1 LELAKIG
8 APLSVISAIG
18 YSSQEMSNEK
28 FYPFFLVLLGAV
40 LYLTALGSR
49 DFWAPVEPRYAEIAR
64 VMFIKG
70 EWIVP
75 TVNGDLYTDK
85 PILFFW
91 LVLIFS
97 KLAGSVNE
105 WTVRLPAA
113 MGALGVVLA
122 TYKLG
127 KDFYGPRI
135 GFMAAVVLATSVRV
149 ILEAR
154 WAHVDMLLA
163 FLFLLSM
170 LFAARAILVKEN
182 RNEMIAAY
190 VFMALATLTKGLIG
204 VVLPALILLTFVV
217 VRRDWRLL
225 AEARLPLGIPLFL
238 LVAAPWFY
246 LVDQATGGKWLGDF
260 IYLHH
265 VRRFTD
271 PLGHRE
277 PFYYYFTTLPVDLL
291 PWTIFALPALFA
303 YKPSK
308 KLFAEPA
315 SLLFTLWFFVV
326 FVFFS
331 FSDSKRDLYLL
342 PLLPVAAL
350 FVAVYFE
357 DLVGGKLSLGW
368 LQSSLALAFY
378 GLLALGCLALPA
390 ATWLLRRDAFGIS
403 IPVAL
408 AIGAGTLIA
417 FYFLWRREPW
427 RLILATALMMAVGVT
442 VASAWVLPYLDQFKS
457 PRLLALAVN
466 AKVPR
471 DVPLYIYADTMNDY
485 NFYTGRDIIPVV
497 SERAGKRAQALP
509 ACLGFLLIRDR
520 DLQRLHPLPDDKV
533 LLSQSVGGKTWNL
546 VSLADVEFRR

>member
-1 LELAKIG
+1 MSDEKYYPYFLA
-8 APLSVISAIG
+8 
-18 YSSQEMSNEK
+18 
-28 FYPFFLVLLGAV
+28 LLGAV
-40 LYLTALGSR
+40 LYLTGLGAR

-64 VMFIKG
+64 VMFAKN

-97 KLAGSVNE
+97 KLSGSVNE
-105 WTVRLPAA
+105 WTLRLPAA
-113 MGALGVVLA
+113 LGALGAVIA

-127 KDFYGPRI
+127 KDFFGSKI

-154 WAHVDMLLA
+154 WAHVDMLFA

-182 RNEMIAAY
+182 RNAMIAAY

-204 VVLPALILLTFVV
+204 VVLPALILLTFVA

-238 LVAAPWFY
+238 LVAAPWFF
-246 LVDQATGGKWLGDF
+246 LVNQATGGKWLGDF

-291 PWTIFALPALFA
+291 PWTVFALPALFA

-315 SLLFTLWFFVV
+315 SLFFTLWFFVV

-331 FSDSKRDLYLL
+331 LSDSKRDLYLL

-357 DLVGGKLSLGW
+357 DLVSGKLSLGW
-368 LQSSLALAFY
+368 LQSSLAYGFF
-378 GLLALGCLALPA
+378 GLLALSCLALPI
-390 ATWLLRRDAFGIS
+390 ATWMLRRDAFGIS
-403 IPVAL
+403 IPV
-408 AIGAGTLIA
+408 TL
-417 FYFLWRREPW
+417 
-427 RLILATALMMAVGVT
+427 AVGA
-442 VASAWVLPYLDQFKS
+442 ASLWVLPYLDRFKS
-457 PRLLALAVN
+457 PRPLALAIN
-466 AKVPR
+466 AKVPP

-485 NFYTGRDIIPVV
+485 NFYTGRDIIPVL
-497 SERAGKRAQALP
+497 SSRPGKRAQALP
-509 ACLGFLLIRDR
+509 AGAGFLLIRDR

-533 LLSQSVGGKTWNL
+533 LLSQSVGGKTWHL

>member
-1 LELAKIG
+1 
-8 APLSVISAIG
+8 
-18 YSSQEMSNEK
+18 MSNEK
-28 FYPFFLVLLGAV
+28 YYPLLLTLLGAV

-64 VMFIKG
+64 VMFMKG

-75 TVNGDLYTDK
+75 TINGDLYTDK
-85 PILFFW
+85 PIPFFW

-97 KLAGSVNE
+97 KLAGVVNE

-113 MGALGVVLA
+113 LGALGAVIA

-127 KDFYGPRI
+127 KDFFGPRI

-154 WAHVDMLLA
+154 WAHVDMLFA

-170 LFAARAILVKEN
+170 LFAVRAILIKEN

-190 VFMALATLTKGLIG
+190 IFMALATLTKGLIG

-225 AEARLPLGIPLFL
+225 REARLPLGIPLFL
-238 LVAAPWFY
+238 LVAAPWFF
-246 LVDQATGGKWLGDF
+246 LVNQATGGKWLGDF
-260 IYLHH
+260 IYIHH
-265 VRRFTD
+265 IRRFTD

-291 PWTIFALPALFA
+291 PWTVFALPALFA

-315 SLLFTLWFFVV
+315 SLFFTLWFFVV

-331 FSDSKRDLYLL
+331 LSDSKRDLYLL
-342 PLLPVAAL
+342 PLLPVTAL
-350 FVAVYFE
+350 FVAVYFD
-357 DLVGGKLSLGW
+357 DLISGKLPLVRFQKG
-368 LQSSLALAFY
+368 LAYVFFA
-378 GLLALGCLALPA
+378 LLALGCLAVPI
-390 ATWLLRRDAFGIS
+390 ATWMLRRDAFWLS
-403 IPVAL
+403 VPVVL
-408 AIGAGTLIA
+408 AIGGGSIFS
-417 FYFLWRREPW
+417 FYLLWYRRLW
-427 RLILATALMMAVGVT
+427 QVLLSTALMMALGALT
-442 VASAWVLPYLDQFKS
+442 ASIWFLPYLDRFKS
-457 PRLLALAVN
+457 PRPLALAVN
-466 AKVPR
+466 ARVPP

-485 NFYTGRDIIPVV
+485 NFYTGREIIPVL
-497 SERAGKRAQALP
+497 SSRPGGQAP
-509 ACLGFLLIRDR
+509 ALGNRPGFLLIRDR

>member
-1 LELAKIG
+1 MELAKIG
-8 APLSVISAIG
+8 APLSVICAIG

-28 FYPFFLVLLGAV
+28 YYPFFLALLAVV

-49 DFWAPVEPRYAEIAR
+49 DLWAPVEPRYAEIAR
-64 VMFIKG
+64 VMFAKG

-75 TVNGDLYTDK
+75 TINGDLYTDK

-105 WTVRLPAA
+105 WTLRLPAA
-113 MGALGVVLA
+113 LGALGAVLT

-127 KDFYGPRI
+127 KDLFGPRI

-154 WAHVDMLLA
+154 WAHVDML
-163 FLFLLSM
+163 FTFFFVLSM
-170 LFAARAILVKEN
+170 LFAARAALGKGSA
-182 RNEMIAAY
+182 NEFLPSY
-190 VFMALATLTKGLIG
+190 LFMALAVLTKGLIG
-204 VVLPALILLTFVV
+204 VVLPALILLTFVA

-225 AEARLPLGIPLFL
+225 REARLPLGIPFFL

-260 IYLHH
+260 IYVHH
-265 VRRFTD
+265 IRRFTD

-277 PFYYYFTTLPVDLL
+277 PFYYYFTNLPVDLL

-315 SLLFTLWFFVV
+315 SLFFTLWFFVI
-326 FVFFS
+326 FIFFS
-331 FSDSKRDLYLL
+331 LSDSKRDLYLL

-350 FVAVYFE
+350 FVAVYFD
-357 DLVGGKLSLGW
+357 DLMSGKLPLGR
-368 LQSSLALAFY
+368 LQRSLAFAFF
-378 GLLALGCLALPA
+378 GLLALAGPALPA
-390 ATWLLRRDAFGIS
+390 ATWLLRRDAFWPS
-403 IPVAL
+403 VPVVLTIGGGAL
-408 AIGAGTLIA
+408 LSL
-417 FYFLWRREPW
+417 YFLWYRRLW
-427 RLILATALMMAVGVT
+427 QTFLSAALMMALGALT
-442 VASAWVLPYLDQFKS
+442 ASIWFLPYLDRFKS
-457 PRLLALAVN
+457 PRPLALAVN
-466 AKVPR
+466 AKVPP

-485 NFYTGRDIIPVV
+485 NFYTRREIIPVL
-497 SERAGKRAQALP
+497 SSRPGGQTPALGNR
-509 ACLGFLLIRDR
+509 LGFLLIRDR
-520 DLQRLHPLPDDKV
+520 DLQKLHPLSDDKV
-533 LLSQSVGGKTWNL
+533 LLSQSVGGKAWNL

>member
-1 LELAKIG
+1 MRSLSRPAQMAFG
-8 APLSVISAIG
+8 AWQISVVNNHDRYPL
-18 YSSQEMSNEK
+18 Y
-28 FYPFFLVLLGAV
+28 LVLLAG
-40 LYLTALGSR
+40 LIFLPFLGSR

-64 VMFIKG
+64 VMFVKG

-113 MGALGVVLA
+113 LGALGAVLT

-127 KDFYGPRI
+127 KDVFSPKI
-135 GFMAAVVLATSVRV
+135 GFMAAVAFATSVRV

-154 WAHVDMLLA
+154 WAHVDMLFA

-170 LFAARAILVKEN
+170 LFAARAILVKGN
-182 RNEMIAAY
+182 RHEMIAAY

-204 VVLPALILLTFVV
+204 VVLPALILLTYVA

-238 LVAAPWFY
+238 VIAAPWFY
-246 LVDQATGGKWLGDF
+246 LVNQATDGKWLGDF
-260 IYLHH
+260 VYIHH
-265 VRRFTD
+265 IRRFTD

-291 PWTIFALPALFA
+291 PWTVFALPALFA

-308 KLFAEPA
+308 KLFAEPR
-315 SLLFTLWFFVV
+315 SLFFTLWFFVV
-326 FVFFS
+326 FIFFS
-331 FSDSKRDLYLL
+331 LSDSKRDLYLL

-350 FVAVYFE
+350 FVAIYLE
-357 DLVGGKLSLGW
+357 DLVRGKLSLGR
-368 LQSSLALAFY
+368 LQSGLAFAFF
-378 GLLALGCLALPA
+378 GLLALGSLTLPI
-390 ATWLLRRDAFGIS
+390 ATWILRRDAFGIS

-408 AIGAGTLIA
+408 AIGGGALLV
-417 FYFLWRREPW
+417 FYFLWRHEPW
-427 RLILATALMMAVGVT
+427 RLFLATALMMAVGMT
-442 VASAWVLPYLDQFKS
+442 VASAWVLPYIDQFKS
-457 PRLLALAVN
+457 PRPFSLAIN
-466 AKVPR
+466 AKVPP

-497 SERAGKRAQALP
+497 SGRAGKRALP
-509 ACLGFLLIRDR
+509 FPAGPGFLLIRDR

-533 LLSQSVGGKTWNL
+533 LLSQSVGGKTWKL
-546 VSLADVEFRR
+546 VSLADVEFHR

>member
-1 LELAKIG
+1 
-8 APLSVISAIG
+8 
-18 YSSQEMSNEK
+18 
-28 FYPFFLVLLGAV
+28 LLF
-40 LYLTALGSR
+40 LGSR

-64 VMFIKG
+64 VMFMKG

-113 MGALGVVLA
+113 LGALGVVFA

-127 KDFYGPRI
+127 KDFFGPRI
-135 GFMAAVVLATSVRV
+135 GFMAALVLATSVRV

-154 WAHVDMLLA
+154 WAHVDMLFTF
-163 FLFLLSM
+163 FLLLSM
-170 LFAARAILVKEN
+170 LFAARAILRTEK
-182 RNEMIAAY
+182 RHEMIPAY
-190 VFMALATLTKGLIG
+190 IFMALATLTKGLIG
-204 VVLPALILLTFVV
+204 VVLPALVLVSFVA

-260 IYLHH
+260 IYIHH
-265 VRRFTD
+265 IRRFAD

-308 KLFAEPA
+308 KLFAEPQ
-315 SLLFTLWFFVV
+315 LLFFTLWFLVIFL
-326 FVFFS
+326 FFTLS
-331 FSDSKRDLYLL
+331 SSKRDLYLL

-357 DLVGGKLSLGW
+357 DLISGKLSLGW
-368 LQSSLALAFY
+368 LQSSLAFAFF
-378 GLLALGCLALPA
+378 GLLALGCLALPI
-390 ATWLLRRDAFGIS
+390 ATWLLRREAFWPS
-403 IPVAL
+403 VPVVL
-408 AIGAGTLIA
+408 AIGGGAVVSL
-417 FYFLWRREPW
+417 YLLWYG
-427 RLILATALMMAVGVT
+427 RLRQVLLSTALMMALGAVT
-442 VASAWVLPYLDQFKS
+442 ASLWFLPYLDRFKS
-457 PRLLALAVN
+457 PRPLALAVN
-466 AKVPR
+466 AKVPS
-471 DVPLYIYADTMNDY
+471 DVPVYIYADTMNDY
-485 NFYTGRDIIPVV
+485 NFYTRREIIPVLSSRPGGHASALV
-497 SERAGKRAQALP
+497 NQAGY
-509 ACLGFLLIRDR
+509 LLIRDR
-520 DLQRLHPLPDDKV
+520 DLQRIQPLPDEKV
-533 LLSQSVGGKTWNL
+533 LFSQSIGGKTWYL

>member
-1 LELAKIG
+1 
-8 APLSVISAIG
+8 
-18 YSSQEMSNEK
+18 MSEQQR
-28 FYPFFLVLLGAV
+28 YPVFLFVLGA
-40 LYLTALGSR
+40 LIFFPALGSR

-64 VMFIKG
+64 VMFMKG

-113 MGALGVVLA
+113 LGALGAVVA

-127 KDFYGPRI
+127 KDFFGPKI

-154 WAHVDMLLA
+154 WAHVDMLFA

-170 LFAARAILVKEN
+170 LFAAGAILVKEN

-190 VFMALATLTKGLIG
+190 VFMALAILTKGLIG

-217 VRRDWRLL
+217 IRRDWRLL
-225 AEARLPLGIPLFL
+225 REARLSLGILFFL
-238 LVAAPWFY
+238 LVAAPWFF

-291 PWTIFALPALFA
+291 PWTVFALPALFA

-315 SLLFTLWFFVV
+315 SLFFTLWFFVI
-326 FVFFS
+326 FIFFS
-331 FSDSKRDLYLL
+331 LSDSKRDLYLL

-350 FVAVYFE
+350 FVSVYFD
-357 DLVGGKLSLGW
+357 DLMSGKLPLGW
-368 LQSSLALAFY
+368 LQSSPAFAFF
-378 GLLALGCLALPA
+378 GLLALGCLALPV
-390 ATWLLRRDAFGIS
+390 ATWMLRRDAVGIS

-408 AIGAGTLIA
+408 AIGLGALIA
-417 FYFLWRREPW
+417 VYFLWRRAPW
-427 RLILATALMMAVGVT
+427 QLFLAMALMMAGSGL
-442 VASAWVLPYLDQFKS
+442 VASVWVLPYLDRFKS
-457 PRLLALAVN
+457 PRPFALAIN
-466 AKVPR
+466 NKVPR
-471 DVPLYIYADTMNDY
+471 DAPLYIYADTMNDY

-497 SERAGKRAQALP
+497 TERAGKRAQALP
-509 ACLGFLLIRDR
+509 AGAGFLLIRDR
-520 DLQRLHPLPDDKV
+520 DLQRFHLLPDDRV
-533 LLSQSVGGKTWNL
+533 LLSQSVGGKTWYL

>member
-1 LELAKIG
+1 MGLATIG
-8 APLSVISAIG
+8 VSLSVISAIG
-18 YSSQEMSNEK
+18 YSSQEMNNEK
-28 FYPFFLVLLGAV
+28 YYPFFLALLGAV

-64 VMFIKG
+64 VMFMKG

-97 KLAGSVNE
+97 KLAGSVSE

-113 MGALGVVLA
+113 LGALGAVLT

-127 KDFYGPRI
+127 KDFFGPKI
-135 GFMAAVVLATSVRV
+135 GFMAALVLATSVRV

-154 WAHVDMLLA
+154 WAHVDMLFA

-170 LFAARAILVKEN
+170 LFAARAVLRKEN

-204 VVLPALILLTFVV
+204 VVLPALILLTFVA

-225 AEARLPLGIPLFL
+225 GEARLPLGIPLFL
-238 LVAAPWFY
+238 LVAAPWFF

-303 YKPSK
+303 YRPGR
-308 KLFAEPA
+308 KLLAEPT
-315 SLLFTLWFFVV
+315 SLFFTLWFLVIFL
-326 FVFFS
+326 FFS
-331 FSDSKRDLYLL
+331 LSDSKRDLYLL

-350 FVAVYFE
+350 FVAVYFD
-357 DLVGGKLSLGW
+357 DLMSGKLPLGW
-368 LQSSLALAFY
+368 LQRSLALAFF
-378 GLLALGCLALPA
+378 GLLALACVALPV
-390 ATWLLRRDAFGIS
+390 ATWMLRRDAFGIS

-408 AIGAGTLIA
+408 AIGVGALIA
-417 FYFLWRREPW
+417 VYFLWRRALW
-427 RLILATALMMAVGVT
+427 QLFLATALMMAVTGLA
-442 VASAWVLPYLDQFKS
+442 ASVWVLPYLDRFKS
-457 PRLLALAVN
+457 PRLLALAIN
-466 AKVPR
+466 AKIPR

-509 ACLGFLLIRDR
+509 AGAGFLLIRDR
-520 DLQRLHPLPDDKV
+520 DLQRLHLLSGDKV
-533 LLSQSVGGKTWNL
+533 LLSQSVGGKTWYL

>member
-1 LELAKIG
+1 
-8 APLSVISAIG
+8 
-18 YSSQEMSNEK
+18 MSNEK
-28 FYPFFLVLLGAV
+28 YYPFFLVLLGAV
-40 LYLTALGSR
+40 LYLTGLGGR

-64 VMFIKG
+64 VMFMKG

-75 TVNGDLYTDK
+75 TVNGALYTDK

-105 WTVRLPAA
+105 WTVRLPAVL
-113 MGALGVVLA
+113 GALGAVLT

-127 KDFYGPRI
+127 KDFFGPKI

-154 WAHVDMLLA
+154 WAHVDMLFA

-182 RNEMIAAY
+182 RNEMVAAY

-204 VVLPALILLTFVV
+204 VVLPALVLVSFVV

-246 LVDQATGGKWLGDF
+246 LVNQATGGKWLGDF
-260 IYLHH
+260 IYIHH

-308 KLFAEPA
+308 KLFAEPT
-315 SLLFTLWFFVV
+315 SLFFTLWFFVI
-326 FVFFS
+326 FIFFS
-331 FSDSKRDLYLL
+331 LSDSKRDLYLL

-350 FVAVYFE
+350 FIAIYFE
-357 DLVGGKLSLGW
+357 DLVSGKLSLGW
-368 LQSSLALAFY
+368 LQSSLAFAFF
-378 GLLALGCLALPA
+378 GFLALGCLALPI
-390 ATWLLRRDAFGIS
+390 ATWMLRRDAFGIS
-403 IPVAL
+403 IPIAL
-408 AIGAGTLIA
+408 AIGAGALIV

-427 RLILATALMMAVGVT
+427 RLFLATALLMAVGLT

-457 PRLLALAVN
+457 PRPLALAVN
-466 AKVPR
+466 AKVPP

-485 NFYTGRDIIPVV
+485 NFYTGREIIPVL
-497 SERAGKRAQALP
+497 SSRPGGQAPALANQAGY
-509 ACLGFLLIRDR
+509 LLIRDR
-520 DLQRLHPLPDDKV
+520 DLKRIHPLPDDKV
-533 LLSQSVGGKTWNL
+533 LLSQSVGGKTWYL

>member
-1 LELAKIG
+1 ML
-8 APLSVISAIG
+8 
-18 YSSQEMSNEK
+18 
-28 FYPFFLVLLGAV
+28 FFPALGA
-40 LYLTALGSR
+40 R

-64 VMFIKG
+64 VMFMKG

-75 TVNGDLYTDK
+75 TVNGNLYTDK

-91 LVLIFS
+91 LVLVFS

-105 WTVRLPAA
+105 WTLRLPAA
-113 MGALGVVLA
+113 LGALGAVFT

-127 KDFYGPRI
+127 KDFFGPRV

-149 ILEAR
+149 ILEGR
-154 WAHVDMLLA
+154 WAHVDMLFA
-163 FLFLLSM
+163 FFFLLSM
-170 LFAARAILVKEN
+170 LFAARAILGKGN
-182 RNEMIAAY
+182 RNEMIPAY
-190 VFMALATLTKGLIG
+190 IFMALAALTKGLIG
-204 VVLPALILLTFVV
+204 VVLPALILLSFVA

-225 AEARLPLGIPLFL
+225 REARLPLGIPLFL

-265 VRRFTD
+265 IRRFTD

-303 YKPSK
+303 YRPGQ

-315 SLLFTLWFFVV
+315 SLLFILWFLVIFL
-326 FVFFS
+326 FFS
-331 FSDSKRDLYLL
+331 LSDSKRDLYLL

-350 FVAVYFE
+350 FVAVYFD
-357 DLVGGKLSLGW
+357 DLISGKLSPGW
-368 LQSSLALAFY
+368 LQSSLAFAFF
-378 GLLALGCLALPA
+378 GLLALGCLALPI
-390 ATWLLRRDAFGIS
+390 ATWMLRRDAFGIS
-403 IPVAL
+403 IPVTL
-408 AIGAGTLIA
+408 AIGAGTLIV

-427 RLILATALMMAVGVT
+427 RLFLATALMMAVGVT
-442 VASAWVLPYLDQFKS
+442 VASACILPYLDQFKS
-457 PRLLALAVN
+457 PRPFSLAIN
-466 AKVPR
+466 AKVPP

-485 NFYTGRDIIPVV
+485 NFYTGRDSIPVV

-509 ACLGFLLIRDR
+509 AGAGFLLIRDR

-533 LLSQSVGGKTWNL
+533 LLSQSVGGKTWYL

>member
-1 LELAKIG
+1 
-8 APLSVISAIG
+8 
-18 YSSQEMSNEK
+18 MSNEK
-28 FYPFFLVLLGAV
+28 YYPFFLVLLCAV

-91 LVLIFS
+91 LVLIVS

-113 MGALGVVLA
+113 LGALGAVL
-122 TYKLG
+122 TSYKLG
-127 KDFYGPRI
+127 KDFFGAKI
-135 GFMAAVVLATSVRV
+135 GFVAAVVLATSVRV

-154 WAHVDMLLA
+154 WAHVDMLFA

-182 RNEMIAAY
+182 RNEIIAAY

-204 VVLPALILLTFVV
+204 VVLPAIILLTFVA

-225 AEARLPLGIPLFL
+225 REARLPLGIPLFL

-246 LVDQATGGKWLGDF
+246 LVNQATGGKWLGDF
-260 IYLHH
+260 IYIHH
-265 VRRFTD
+265 IRRFAD

-308 KLFAEPA
+308 KLFAEPK
-315 SLLFTLWFFVV
+315 SLFLTVWFFVI

-331 FSDSKRDLYLL
+331 LSDSKRDLYLL

-357 DLVGGKLSLGW
+357 NLVGGRLSLGW
-368 LQSSLALAFY
+368 LQSSLAYAFLGSVALA
-378 GLLALGCLALPA
+378 CLALPI
-390 ATWLLRRDAFGIS
+390 ATWMLRRDAFGIS

-408 AIGAGTLIA
+408 AIGVGTVIT

-427 RLILATALMMAVGVT
+427 RLFLATVLMMVVGVT
-442 VASAWVLPYLDQFKS
+442 VASAWVLPYLDHFKS
-457 PRLLALAVN
+457 PRLLALAIN

-509 ACLGFLLIRDR
+509 AGAGFLLIRDR

-533 LLSQSVGGKTWNL
+533 LLSQSVGGKTWYL
-546 VSLADVEFRR
+546 VSLADVESRQ

>member
-1 LELAKIG
+1 
-8 APLSVISAIG
+8 
-18 YSSQEMSNEK
+18 MSNEK
-28 FYPFFLVLLGAV
+28 YYPFFLALLGAV

-64 VMFIKG
+64 VMFMKG

-97 KLAGSVNE
+97 KLAGSVSE

-113 MGALGVVLA
+113 LGALGAVLT

-127 KDFYGPRI
+127 KDFFGPTI
-135 GFMAAVVLATSVRV
+135 GFMAALVLTTSVRV

-154 WAHVDMLLA
+154 WAHVDMLFA
-163 FLFLLSM
+163 FFFLVSM
-170 LFAARAILVKEN
+170 LFAARAVLREEN

-190 VFMALATLTKGLIG
+190 IFMALATLTKGLIG
-204 VVLPALILLTFVV
+204 VVLPALILLTFVA

-246 LVDQATGGKWLGDF
+246 LVNQATGGKWLGDF

-291 PWTIFALPALFA
+291 PWTVFALPALFA

-308 KLFAEPA
+308 KLFAGPS
-315 SLLFTLWFFVV
+315 SLFLTLWFFVI
-326 FVFFS
+326 FLFFS
-331 FSDSKRDLYLL
+331 LSDSKRDLYLL

-350 FVAVYFE
+350 FVAVYFD
-357 DLVGGKLSLGW
+357 DLMSGKLPLGW
-368 LQSSLALAFY
+368 LQRSLALAFF
-378 GLLALGCLALPA
+378 GLLALGCVALPV
-390 ATWLLRRDAFGIS
+390 ATWMLRRDAFGIS
-403 IPVAL
+403 IPITL
-408 AIGAGTLIA
+408 AIGVGTLIA
-417 FYFLWRREPW
+417 LYFLWRREPW
-427 RLILATALMMAVGVT
+427 RLFLATALMMALSVT

-457 PRLLALAVN
+457 PRPFSLAIN

-485 NFYTGRDIIPVV
+485 NFYTGRDIIPVL
-497 SERAGKRAQALP
+497 SSRPGGQTPPLGHQS
-509 ACLGFLLIRDR
+509 GFLLIRDR
-520 DLQRLHPLPDDKV
+520 DLQRLHPLPDDKA
-533 LLSQSVGGKTWNL
+533 LLSQSVGGKTWYL

>member
-1 LELAKIG
+1 MDDRNH
-8 APLSVISAIG
+8 
-18 YSSQEMSNEK
+18 Y
-28 FYPFFLVLLGAV
+28 V
-40 LYLTALGSR
+40 LYLCTLGGVLFFLALGSR

-64 VMFIKG
+64 VMFMKG

-113 MGALGVVLA
+113 LGALGVVFA

-127 KDFYGPRI
+127 KDFFGPKI

-154 WAHVDMLLA
+154 WAHVDML
-163 FLFLLSM
+163 FTFFFLLSM
-170 LFAARAILVKEN
+170 LFAARAILRTGK
-182 RNEMIAAY
+182 RHEMIPAY
-190 VFMALATLTKGLIG
+190 IFMALATLTKGLIG
-204 VVLPALILLTFVV
+204 VVLPAFILLTFVV

-225 AEARLPLGIPLFL
+225 REARLPLGIPLFL

-246 LVDQATGGKWLGDF
+246 LVNQATGGKWLSDF
-260 IYLHH
+260 IYIHH
-265 VRRFTD
+265 IRRFTD

-277 PFYYYFTTLPVDLL
+277 PFYYYFATLPVDLL

-308 KLFAEPA
+308 KLFAEPT
-315 SLLFTLWFFVV
+315 SLFFTLWFFVI
-326 FVFFS
+326 FIFFS
-331 FSDSKRDLYLL
+331 LSDSKRDLYLL

-357 DLVGGKLSLGW
+357 DLVSGKLSLGW
-368 LQSSLALAFY
+368 LQSSLALALF
-378 GLLALGCLALPA
+378 GLLALGCLALPI
-390 ATWLLRRDAFGIS
+390 ATWMLRKDAFGIS
-403 IPVAL
+403 IPVSL
-408 AIGAGTLIA
+408 AIGAGSLIV

-427 RLILATALMMAVGVT
+427 RFFLATALMMAVGVT
-442 VASAWVLPYLDQFKS
+442 VASAWVLPYIDQFKS
-457 PRLLALAVN
+457 PRPFSVAVN
-466 AKVPR
+466 TKVPP

-485 NFYTGRDIIPVV
+485 NFYTRREIIPVI
-497 SERAGKRAQALP
+497 SSRPGGQAP
-509 ACLGFLLIRDR
+509 ALGNRSGFLLIRDR
-520 DLQRLHPLPDDKV
+520 DLQRLHPLSDDKV
-533 LLSQSVGGKTWNL
+533 LLSQSVGGKTWYL

>member
-1 LELAKIG
+1 
-8 APLSVISAIG
+8 VNNHDR
-18 YSSQEMSNEK
+18 YSL
-28 FYPFFLVLLGAV
+28 YLVLLAG
-40 LYLTALGSR
+40 LIFLPFLGSR

-64 VMFIKG
+64 VMFMKG

-75 TVNGDLYTDK
+75 TINGDLYTDK

-97 KLAGSVNE
+97 HVAGAVNE

-113 MGALGVVLA
+113 LGALGAVLT

-127 KDFYGPRI
+127 KDFFGPKI
-135 GFMAAVVLATSVRV
+135 GFMAALVLATSVRV

-154 WAHVDMLLA
+154 WAHVDMLFA
-163 FLFLLSM
+163 FFFLVSM
-170 LFAARAILVKEN
+170 LFAARAVLRKEN

-204 VVLPALILLTFVV
+204 VVLPALILLTFVAI
-217 VRRDWRLL
+217 RRDWRLL

-246 LVDQATGGKWLGDF
+246 LVNQATGGKWLGDF
-260 IYLHH
+260 IYIHH

-303 YKPSK
+303 YRPGR
-308 KLFAEPA
+308 KLFAEPT
-315 SLLFTLWFFVV
+315 SLFFTLWFFVI
-326 FVFFS
+326 FLFFS

-350 FVAVYFE
+350 FVAVYFD
-357 DLVGGKLSLGW
+357 DLMSGKLPLGW
-368 LQSSLALAFY
+368 LQRSLALAFF
-378 GLLALGCLALPA
+378 GLLALACVALPV
-390 ATWLLRRDAFGIS
+390 ATWMLRRDAFGIS

-408 AIGAGTLIA
+408 VIGVGALIA
-417 FYFLWRREPW
+417 VYFLWRRPLW
-427 RLILATALMMAVGVT
+427 QLFLATALMMAVSGLA
-442 VASAWVLPYLDQFKS
+442 ASVWVLPYLDRFKS
-457 PRLLALAVN
+457 PRPLALAIN
-466 AKVPR
+466 AKVPP
-471 DVPLYIYADTMNDY
+471 DVPVYIYADTMNDY
-485 NFYTGRDIIPVV
+485 NFYTRREIIPVL
-497 SERAGKRAQALP
+497 SSRPGGQTPALGNRS
-509 ACLGFLLIRDR
+509 GFLLIRDR
-520 DLQRLHPLPDDKV
+520 NLQKLQPLPDEKV
-533 LLSQSVGGKTWNL
+533 LFSQSIGGKTWYL

>member
-1 LELAKIG
+1 
-8 APLSVISAIG
+8 VSAERFHNVDDRNH
-18 YSSQEMSNEK
+18 Y
-28 FYPFFLVLLGAV
+28 V
-40 LYLTALGSR
+40 LYLCTLGGVLFFLALGSR

-64 VMFIKG
+64 VMFMKG

-113 MGALGVVLA
+113 LGALGVVFA

-127 KDFYGPRI
+127 KDFFGPKI

-149 ILEAR
+149 ILETR
-154 WAHVDMLLA
+154 WAHVDML
-163 FLFLLSM
+163 FSFFFLLSM
-170 LFAARAILVKEN
+170 LFAARAILRTEK
-182 RNEMIAAY
+182 RHEMIPAY
-190 VFMALATLTKGLIG
+190 IFMALATLTKGLIG
-204 VVLPALILLTFVV
+204 VVLPAFILLTFVV

-225 AEARLPLGIPLFL
+225 REARLPLGIPLFL

-246 LVDQATGGKWLGDF
+246 LVNQATGGKWLSDF
-260 IYLHH
+260 IYIHH
-265 VRRFTD
+265 IRRFTD

-308 KLFAEPA
+308 KLFAEPT
-315 SLLFTLWFFVV
+315 SLIFTLWFFVI
-326 FVFFS
+326 FIFFS
-331 FSDSKRDLYLL
+331 LSDSKRDLYLL

-357 DLVGGKLSLGW
+357 DLVSGKLSLGW
-368 LQSSLALAFY
+368 LQSSLALALF
-378 GLLALGCLALPA
+378 GLLALGCLALPI
-390 ATWLLRRDAFGIS
+390 ATWMLRRDAFGIS
-403 IPVAL
+403 IPVSL
-408 AIGAGTLIA
+408 AIGAGSLIV

-427 RLILATALMMAVGVT
+427 RLFLATALMMAVGVT
-442 VASAWVLPYLDQFKS
+442 VASVWVLPYLDRFKS
-457 PRLLALAVN
+457 PRPLALAVN
-466 AKVPR
+466 AKVPP

-485 NFYTGRDIIPVV
+485 NFYTRREIIPVL
-497 SERAGKRAQALP
+497 SSRPGGQAP
-509 ACLGFLLIRDR
+509 ALGNRSGFLLIRDR
-520 DLQRLHPLPDDKV
+520 DLQRLHPLSDDKV
-533 LLSQSVGGKTWNL
+533 LLSQSVGGKTWYL

>member
-1 LELAKIG
+1 
-8 APLSVISAIG
+8 
-18 YSSQEMSNEK
+18 
-28 FYPFFLVLLGAV
+28 
-40 LYLTALGSR
+40 
-49 DFWAPVEPRYAEIAR
+49 
-64 VMFIKG
+64 
-70 EWIVP
+70 
-75 TVNGDLYTDK
+75 
-85 PILFFW
+85 

-113 MGALGVVLA
+113 LGALGAVLT

-127 KDFYGPRI
+127 KDFFGPKI
-135 GFMAAVVLATSVRV
+135 GFMAAVVLAASVRV

-154 WAHVDMLLA
+154 WAHVDMLFA

-170 LFAARAILVKEN
+170 LFAARAVLREEN

-204 VVLPALILLTFVV
+204 VVLPALILLTFVA

-246 LVDQATGGKWLGDF
+246 LVNQATGGKWLGDF

-291 PWTIFALPALFA
+291 PWTIFGLPALFA

-308 KLFAEPA
+308 KLFAEPT
-315 SLLFTLWFFVV
+315 SLFLTLWFFVI
-326 FVFFS
+326 FIFFS
-331 FSDSKRDLYLL
+331 LSDSKRDLYLL

-357 DLVGGKLSLGW
+357 DLVTGKLPLGQ
-368 LQSSLALAFY
+368 LQRSLAFAFFGLIALA
-378 GLLALGCLALPA
+378 GLALPA
-390 ATWLLRRDAFGIS
+390 ATWMLRRDAFGIS
-403 IPVAL
+403 IPVTL

-417 FYFLWRREPW
+417 LYFLWRREPW
-427 RLILATALMMAVGVT
+427 RLFLATALMMAVGVT

-457 PRLLALAVN
+457 PRPFSLAVN

-497 SERAGKRAQALP
+497 SERAGKRTQALP
-509 ACLGFLLIRDR
+509 AGPGFLLIRDR
-520 DLQRLHPLPDDKV
+520 DLQRLHPLPDDKT
-533 LLSQSVGGKTWNL
+533 LLSQSVGGKTWYL

>member
-1 LELAKIG
+1 MGLAKIG
-8 APLSVISAIG
+8 APLSVIFAIS
-18 YSSQEMSNEK
+18 YSSQWMSNEK
-28 FYPFFLVLLGAV
+28 YYPFFLTLLGAV

-64 VMFIKG
+64 VMFMKG

-97 KLAGSVNE
+97 KLSGSVNE
-105 WTVRLPAA
+105 WTLRLPAA
-113 MGALGVVLA
+113 LGALGAVIA

-127 KDFYGPRI
+127 KDFFGSKI

-154 WAHVDMLLA
+154 WAHVDMLFA

-182 RNEMIAAY
+182 RNAMIAAY

-204 VVLPALILLTFVV
+204 VVLPALILLTFVA

-225 AEARLPLGIPLFL
+225 REARLPLGIPLFL
-238 LVAAPWFY
+238 LIAAPWFF
-246 LVDQATGGKWLGDF
+246 LVNQATGGKWLGDF
-260 IYLHH
+260 IYIHH
-265 VRRFTD
+265 IRRFTD

-277 PFYYYFTTLPVDLL
+277 PFYYYFATLPVDLL
-291 PWTIFALPALFA
+291 PWTVFALPALFA

-308 KLFAEPA
+308 KLFAEPTF
-315 SLLFTLWFFVV
+315 LFFTLWFFVI
-326 FVFFS
+326 FIFFS
-331 FSDSKRDLYLL
+331 LSDSKRDLYLL

-357 DLVGGKLSLGW
+357 DLLSGKLPLGW
-368 LQSSLALAFY
+368 LQSSLAYAFF
-378 GLLALGCLALPA
+378 GLLALSCLALPI
-390 ATWLLRRDAFGIS
+390 ATWMLRRDAFGIS

-417 FYFLWRREPW
+417 FYFLWRRAPW
-427 RLILATALMMAVGVT
+427 QLFFATALMMAVSGLA
-442 VASAWVLPYLDQFKS
+442 ASVWILPYLDRFKS
-457 PRLLALAVN
+457 PRPLALAIN
-466 AKVPR
+466 NKVPR
-471 DVPLYIYADTMNDY
+471 DAPLYIYADTMNDY
-485 NFYTGRDIIPVV
+485 NFYTGREIIPVL
-497 SERAGKRAQALP
+497 SSRPGGQAP
-509 ACLGFLLIRDR
+509 ALGNRPGFLLIRDR

-533 LLSQSVGGKTWNL
+533 LLSQSVGGKTWHL

>member
-1 LELAKIG
+1 ML
-8 APLSVISAIG
+8 
-18 YSSQEMSNEK
+18 
-28 FYPFFLVLLGAV
+28 F
-40 LYLTALGSR
+40 LGSR

-64 VMFIKG
+64 VMFMKG

-113 MGALGVVLA
+113 LGALGVVFA

-127 KDFYGPRI
+127 KDFFGPRI
-135 GFMAAVVLATSVRV
+135 GFMAALVLATSVRV

-154 WAHVDMLLA
+154 WAHVDMLFTF
-163 FLFLLSM
+163 FLLLSM
-170 LFAARAILVKEN
+170 LFAARAILRTEK
-182 RNEMIAAY
+182 RHEMIPAY
-190 VFMALATLTKGLIG
+190 IFMALATLTKGLIG
-204 VVLPALILLTFVV
+204 VVLPALVLVSFVA

-260 IYLHH
+260 IYIHH
-265 VRRFTD
+265 IRRFAD

-308 KLFAEPA
+308 KLFAEPQ
-315 SLLFTLWFFVV
+315 LLFFTLWFLVIFL
-326 FVFFS
+326 FFTLS
-331 FSDSKRDLYLL
+331 SSKRDLYLL

-357 DLVGGKLSLGW
+357 DLISGKLSLGW
-368 LQSSLALAFY
+368 LQSSLAFAFF
-378 GLLALGCLALPA
+378 GLLALGCLALPI
-390 ATWLLRRDAFGIS
+390 ATWLLRREAFWPS
-403 IPVAL
+403 VPVVL
-408 AIGAGTLIA
+408 AIGGGAVVSL
-417 FYFLWRREPW
+417 YLLWYG
-427 RLILATALMMAVGVT
+427 RLRQVLLSTALMMALGAVT
-442 VASAWVLPYLDQFKS
+442 ASLWFLPYLDRFKS
-457 PRLLALAVN
+457 PRPLALAVN
-466 AKVPR
+466 AKVPS
-471 DVPLYIYADTMNDY
+471 DVPVYIYADTMNDY
-485 NFYTGRDIIPVV
+485 NFYT
-497 SERAGKRAQALP
+497 
-509 ACLGFLLIRDR
+509 
-520 DLQRLHPLPDDKV
+520 
-533 LLSQSVGGKTWNL
+533 
-546 VSLADVEFRR
+546 RR

>member
-1 LELAKIG
+1 
-8 APLSVISAIG
+8 
-18 YSSQEMSNEK
+18 MSNEK
-28 FYPFFLVLLGAV
+28 YYPLFLMLLGAV
-40 LYLTALGSR
+40 LYLTGLGTR

-91 LVLIFS
+91 LVLIVS

-113 MGALGVVLA
+113 LGALGTVIA

-127 KDFYGPRI
+127 KDFFGPKI
-135 GFMAAVVLATSVRV
+135 GFMAAVILATSVRV

-154 WAHVDMLLA
+154 WAHVDMLFA
-163 FLFLLSM
+163 FFFLVSM
-170 LFAARAILVKEN
+170 LFAARAILRKEN
-182 RNEMIAAY
+182 CNELILAY
-190 VFMALATLTKGLIG
+190 IFMALATLTKGLIG
-204 VVLPALILLTFVV
+204 VVLPALILLTFVA

-238 LVAAPWFY
+238 LVAAPWFF

-265 VRRFTD
+265 IRRFTD

-291 PWTIFALPALFA
+291 PWTVFALPALFA

-308 KLFAEPA
+308 KLFAEPT
-315 SLLFTLWFFVV
+315 SLFFTLWFFVI
-326 FVFFS
+326 FIFFS
-331 FSDSKRDLYLL
+331 LSDSKRDLYLL

-357 DLVGGKLSLGW
+357 DLVSGKLSLGQ
-368 LQSSLALAFY
+368 LQSSLAFAFF
-378 GLLALGCLALPA
+378 GLLALGCLALPM
-390 ATWLLRRDAFGIS
+390 ATWMLRRDAFGIS
-403 IPVAL
+403 IPVTL
-408 AIGAGTLIA
+408 AIGAGTLIVL
-417 FYFLWRREPW
+417 YFLWRREPW
-427 RLILATALMMAVGVT
+427 RLFLATALMVAVGMT
-442 VASAWVLPYLDQFKS
+442 VASAWVLPYLDRFKS
-457 PRLLALAVN
+457 PRPFALAIN
-466 AKVPR
+466 NKVPR
-471 DVPLYIYADTMNDY
+471 DAPLYIYADTMNDY
-485 NFYTGRDIIPVV
+485 NFYTGRDIIPVI

-509 ACLGFLLIRDR
+509 AGPGFLLIRDR

-533 LLSQSVGGKTWNL
+533 LLSQSVGGKTWYL
-546 VSLADVEFRR
+546 VSLADVEFVR

>member
-1 LELAKIG
+1 MNEQRL
-8 APLSVISAIG
+8 
-18 YSSQEMSNEK
+18 YS
-28 FYPFFLVLLGAV
+28 
-40 LYLTALGSR
+40 LYLLLLSALLFFPFLGSR

-64 VMFIKG
+64 VMFMKG

-105 WTVRLPAA
+105 WTVRLPAVL
-113 MGALGVVLA
+113 GALGAVLT

-127 KDFYGPRI
+127 KDFFGPKI

-154 WAHVDMLLA
+154 WAHVDMLFT

-170 LFAARAILVKEN
+170 LFAARAVLVKEN

-190 VFMALATLTKGLIG
+190 VFMALAVLTKGLIG
-204 VVLPALILLTFVV
+204 VVLPALVLMTFVV

-225 AEARLPLGIPLFL
+225 AKARLPLGIPLFL

-246 LVDQATGGKWLGDF
+246 LVNQATGGKWLGDF
-260 IYLHH
+260 IYIHH
-265 VRRFTD
+265 VRRFTE

-308 KLFAEPA
+308 KLFAEPT
-315 SLLFTLWFFVV
+315 SLFFTLWFFVI
-326 FVFFS
+326 FIFFS
-331 FSDSKRDLYLL
+331 LSDSKRDLYLL
-342 PLLPVAAL
+342 PLLPVTAL
-350 FVAVYFE
+350 FIAVYFE
-357 DLVGGKLSLGW
+357 DLVSGKLSLGW
-368 LQSSLALAFY
+368 LQSSLAFALF
-378 GLLALGCLALPA
+378 GLLALGCLALPM
-390 ATWLLRRDAFGIS
+390 ATWMLRRDAFGIS
-403 IPVAL
+403 IPIAL
-408 AIGAGTLIA
+408 AIGAGALIV

-427 RLILATALMMAVGVT
+427 RLFLATALLMAVGLT

-457 PRLLALAVN
+457 PRPLALAVN
-466 AKVPR
+466 AKVPPG
-471 DVPLYIYADTMNDY
+471 VPLYIYADTMNDY
-485 NFYTGRDIIPVV
+485 NFYTGREIIPVL
-497 SERAGKRAQALP
+497 SSRPGSQAPALANQAGY
-509 ACLGFLLIRDR
+509 LLIRDR
-520 DLQRLHPLPDDKV
+520 DLQRIHPLPDDKV
-533 LLSQSVGGKTWNL
+533 LLSQSVGGKTWYL